1 MNTRQRTLT
10 LNQLD
15 NVNVWRV
22 GEKVMRVDMRETR
35 ANVAETVERER
46 QSTDTDNDAW
56 SLRLPNLRSCFL
68 PDEGFA
74 LVEGDLARADAQ
86 VIAWESNAHDL
97 KQQLRDDVDIHS
109 DNADMLYAHVWEG
122 RRLRRVRDLNPRD
135 MHSNGMSYRDCA
147 KRWVHATNFAG
158 KARTVSQVMV
168 CPTPHVEQCQTW
180 WLEERHPEIG
190 QLHRKIDYD
199 LRSRKNPV
207 IHNRFGFRRG
217 YVGGDRQSNLIGQA
231 LAWIAQ
237 STVAIVINTAL
248 RQLDPDGLCN
258 IIDCGDFPSW
268 GSRELAV
275 PEFDYLLQV
284 HDSILGQVRLD
295 ALDDTLIRRVDAAL
309 AVVVPYDDPL
319 IIAREIKWSAKNW
332 GQMEK
337 WKYGETR
344 IAA

>member
-1 MNTRQRTLT
+1 MS
-10 LNQLD
+10 D
-15 NVNVWRV
+15 
-22 GEKVMRVDMRETR
+22 
-35 ANVAETVERER
+35 
-46 QSTDTDNDAW
+46 DAW
-56 SLRLPNLRSCFL
+56 TLHLPNLRSTFL
-68 PDEGFA
+68 PDASHAF
-74 LVEGDLARADAQ
+74 VEGDLARADAQ
-86 VIAWESNAHDL
+86 VIAWEADAHDL
-97 KQQLRDDVDIHS
+97 KAALKNDVDIHS
-109 DNADMLYAHVWEG
+109 ENADMLYAHVWEG
-122 RRLRRVRDLNPRD
+122 SRLRRVREINPRA

-158 KARTVSQVMV
+158 KARTVASVMV
-168 CPTPHVEQCQTW
+168 CPQPHVERCQTW

-190 QLHRKIDYD
+190 ALHRRIDYD

-248 RQLDPDGLCN
+248 RQLDPDALRD
-258 IIDCGDFPSW
+258 ILDCYEFPSW
-268 GSRELAV
+268 GRRGLAV

-295 ALDDTLIRRVDAAL
+295 TLDDTLIRRIDDAL

-319 IIAREIKWSAKNW
+319 VIAREIKWSAKNW

-337 WKYGETR
+337 WAYGKTR
-344 IAA
+344 VAA